1 MSPDADGSAQPAEPI
16 GRPLGQPLGRGE
28 LALLGAVFVLS
39 RLLYRSAGVGFDDG
53 TLVYYWQYID
63 PQLLKTDLWRSV
75 LHLHSQPPL
84 FNLFLGAVL
93 RLPGSLPHVA
103 FHALFA
109 ACGLVL
115 GATLLALAARL
126 GVPRALRLPAVAL
139 FLASPGCILTESLLF
154 YAYPVM
160 AALALAA
167 LCLHRFARSGR
178 HDDGLACFG
187 LLAAVVLTQSFFHL
201 VFFLL
206 AIVLGAALALRGRR
220 RAVRAAAA
228 LPLLLATVWYARS
241 AALFGSFSSST
252 WLGMSLAKIATKFV
266 PPEEL
271 PRLAAED
278 PREAILAVEPFSPLG
293 DYVGLTPMPLPT
305 GIPVLDMPRKSTG
318 ARNLNHLAYVE
329 ISRRSL
335 AATRAFVR
343 RHPAEYLHGV
353 VTSWLVYFR
362 SGADSA
368 WLRDNRLKV
377 AGLSRW
383 FDRLVYLQPEPFVN
397 RLGPSHIAW
406 SILVLLPFVLVHAVR
421 SARRRLRE
429 GDAAGAATLL
439 FLAFTVVYVAV
450 VGNSVEIGENNRF
463 RFESEPLALA
473 LLLVFLSERLRP
485 ALARAARPAAD

>member
-1 MSPDADGSAQPAEPI
+1 VSAERPARSAE
-16 GRPLGQPLGRGE
+16 RYSETVGRGE
-28 LALLGAVFVLS
+28 LAILAAVFVLS
-39 RLLYRSAGVGFDDG
+39 RLLYWLAGVRFDDG
-53 TLVYYWQYID
+53 TLLFYWQYVD

-93 RLPGSLPHVA
+93 RLPGRLPHAA

-109 ACGLVL
+109 GCGLAL
-115 GATLLALAARL
+115 GVALSALAARL
-126 GVPRALRLPAVAL
+126 GVPRALRLPAIAL
-139 FLASPGCILTESLLF
+139 FLASPGCILTENLLF
-154 YAYPVM
+154 YTYPVM
-160 AALALAA
+160 AALVLAA
-167 LCLHRFARSGR
+167 LCLHRFAGSGR
-178 HDDGLACFG
+178 HDEGLACFG
-187 LLAAVVLTQSFFHL
+187 ILAGVVLTQSLFHL
-201 VFFLL
+201 VFFLVL
-206 AIVLGAALALRGRR
+206 VALGAAVALRGRR

-228 LPLLLATVWYARS
+228 LPILLAAAWYARN

-266 PPEEL
+266 SPAEL
-271 PRLAAED
+271 PRLARED
-278 PREAILAVEPFSPLG
+278 PREAILAVEPFSPLA
-293 DYVGLTPMPLPT
+293 DYAAVAPMPLPT
-305 GIPVLDMPRKSTG
+305 GIPVLDRPWKSTG

-335 AATRAFVR
+335 AATRAFVA

-368 WLRDNRLKV
+368 WLRDNRLRV
-377 AGLSRW
+377 ASLSRW
-383 FDRLVYLQPEPFVN
+383 FDRLAYLQPEPFVN

-406 SILVLLPFVLVHAVR
+406 SILVLLPCVLVHGVR
-421 SARRRLRE
+421 SARRRFRE

-439 FLAFTVVYVAV
+439 FLVFTVAYVAV
-450 VGNSVEIGENNRF
+450 VGNSIEIGENNRF

-473 LLLVFLSERLRP
+473 LLLVFLAERLGSARAEAAGEVGP
-485 ALARAARPAAD
+485 GLARDR

>member
-1 MSPDADGSAQPAEPI
+1 MSAARSAERYSEPV
-16 GRPLGQPLGRGE
+16 GRGE
-28 LALLGAVFVLS
+28 LAVLAAVFLLS
-39 RLLYRSAGVGFDDG
+39 RLLYWLAGVHFDDG
-53 TLVYYWQYID
+53 TLLFYWQYID
-63 PQLLKTDLWRSV
+63 PRLLKTDLWRSV

-93 RLPGSLPHVA
+93 RLPGALPHKV
-103 FHALFA
+103 FHTLFA

-115 GATLLALAARL
+115 GAALLALAARL

-139 FLASPGCILTESLLF
+139 FLISPGCVLTENLLF
-154 YAYPVM
+154 YTYPVM
-160 AALALAA
+160 AGLALAA

-178 HDDGLACFG
+178 HDEGLACFG
-187 LLAAVVLTQSFFHL
+187 LLAAVVLTQSLFHL
-201 VFFLL
+201 VFFLAL
-206 AIVLGAALALRGRR
+206 VALGAAWALRGRR

-228 LPLLLATVWYARS
+228 LPILLAAAWYARN

-266 PPEEL
+266 PPAEL
-271 PRLAAED
+271 PRVAQED
-278 PREAILAVEPFSPLG
+278 PKEAILAVEPFSPLA
-293 DYVGLTPMPLPT
+293 DYVAVAPMPLPT
-305 GIPVLDMPRKSTG
+305 GIPVLDMPWKSTG
-318 ARNLNHLAYVE
+318 ARNLNHLAYIE

-368 WLRDNRLKV
+368 WLRDNRLRV

-383 FDRLVYLQPEPFVN
+383 FDRLVYLQPQPFVN

-406 SILVLLPFVLVHAVR
+406 SIFILLPLSLLHGVR

-429 GDAAGAATLL
+429 GDPAGAATLL
-439 FLAFTVVYVAV
+439 FLVFTVAYVAV

-473 LLLVFLSERLRP
+473 LLLVFLAERFG
-485 ALARAARPAAD
+485 AARTPSAASPGAA